1 MSERQ
6 FTMRISTARGLPGI
20 YVPLLQRAQARWEV
34 GTALSRAQAARDLEE
49 AVRRAAA
56 APAGPRR
63 SSEVRKASKRAA
75 DAALRASMKGA
86 SGGGGARR

>member
-6 FTMRISTARGLPGI
+6 FTMRASSARGIPGV
-20 YVPLLQRAQARWEV
+20 YLPLLQRAQARWEV

-49 AVRRAAA
+49 AVRRAATPSGAKDPSA
-56 APAGPRR
+56 A
-63 SSEVRKASKRAA
+63 RKAAKRVR
-75 DAALRASMKGA
+75 DATLRASMKGA

>member
-34 GTALSRAQAARDLEE
+34 GTALSRAQAARDLSE
-49 AVRRAAA
+49 ALRRAATPSGLTGLETRTTQVTP
-56 APAGPRR
+56 APASRLT
-63 SSEVRKASKRAA
+63 S
-75 DAALRASMKGA
+75 LR
-86 SGGGGARR
+86 